1 MGRKGNK
8 PSLGMSEILTRQGRK
23 AVVGGRGKGVQF
35 ISPDQIDTKQSFK
48 RELPV

>member
-23 AVVGGRGKGVQF
+23 RVVGGRGRGEEF
-35 ISPDQIDTKQSFK
+35 ISPDQISTMKSFK
-48 RELPV
+48 